1 MDERTRAVNPRTRQ
15 LRRYEVDTAVGILTG
30 WFTTEA
36 EAIRVL
42 NRAAGE
48 VN

>member
-1 MDERTRAVNPRTRQ
+1 MTERTRAVNPRPRQ
-15 LRRYEVDTAVGILTG
+15 LRRYEVDTAAGVLAG
-30 WFTTEA
+30 WFESEA

-48 VN
+48 VD